1 MLDRPII
8 AFDIE
13 TIPDPVLGRRLYGL
27 EGDDAE
33 VVSELVRRRLTETE
47 GRTEYPEPPWHR
59 IVCICATLVDVQSGR
74 VGIKS
79 CGAQFMDERS
89 HLEGFFALFTG
100 KKLPRIV
107 SWNGNGFD
115 MPVIRYRSMLLGLRA
130 PELYRASGEQKWNNY
145 QNRYHDMHVDLM
157 DLLGGYGASQRIK
170 LGTLGKVMGL
180 PSKTFLDKQVYEHVL
195 GGEHERVT
203 EYCKVDT
210 LETMLLFLLYA
221 LHAGHLDEPKLRE
234 LVASLRTLIAGFAYP
249 SWREVA
255 AALDG
260 WPRWADR
267 A

>member
-13 TIPDPVLGRRLYGL
+13 TIPDPALGRRLYGI

-33 VVSELVRRRLTETE
+33 VVTELVRRRLTETE

-59 IVCICATLVDVQSGR
+59 IVCICATLVDVQTGR

-89 HLEGFFALFTG
+89 HLEGFFALFT
-100 KKLPRIV
+100 KKPPRIV

-115 MPVIRYRSMLLGLRA
+115 MPVIRYRSMLLGIPA
-130 PELYRASGEQKWNNY
+130 PELYRTAGDFRFNNY
-145 QNRYHDMHVDLM
+145 QNRFHDLHVDLM
-157 DLLGGYGASQRIK
+157 DVLGGYGASQRIR
-170 LGTLGKVMGL
+170 LGALGKVMGL
-180 PSKTFLDKQVYEHVL
+180 PSKTFLDKEVYEHVL
-195 GGEHERVT
+195 GGEHQRVT

-221 LHAGHLDEPKLRE
+221 LHAGHLTEERMRE
-234 LVASLRTLIAGFAYP
+234 LVASLRELIAGFDYP
-249 SWREVA
+249 SWCDVA
-255 AALDG
+255 DALEG

-267 A
+267 T